1 MAHHHIPHLLIS
13 LSPYRFQFEAGAP
26 HPTVYNSSEMNGSL
40 LELFQEVLVKPVVE
54 VIYNFYLAVTLINF
68 VNLFFSHLQSSV
80 QQPGSVVAAPVVVQ
94 AWPTV
99 LPNHQQRSAVADA
112 TAVQLQTMQQ
122 SMNQLIQLVTSQ
134 QAEQQQMRQEIVQLR
149 AELGQRS
156 AESSRAQTQVSDSLI
171 PKLES
176 VLGVHFERQQ
186 KKLDE
191 INNPAKTQQ
200 VFHLIF
206 KSGIEF
212 NYCFFYC
219 ERLLAS
225 CRTPSARNWRIRRT
239 HWSNAVW
246 TLSARNCSL

>member
-1 MAHHHIPHLLIS
+1 
-13 LSPYRFQFEAGAP
+13 
-26 HPTVYNSSEMNGSL
+26 
-40 LELFQEVLVKPVVE
+40 
-54 VIYNFYLAVTLINF
+54 
-68 VNLFFSHLQSSV
+68 
-80 QQPGSVVAAPVVVQ
+80 
-94 AWPTV
+94 
-99 LPNHQQRSAVADA
+99 
-112 TAVQLQTMQQ
+112 MQQ
-122 SMNQLIQLVTSQ
+122 SMNQLIQFVTSQ
-134 QAEQQQMRQEIVQLR
+134 KAEQQQMRQEIVQLR

-212 NYCFFYC
+212 NYFFFIVKDC
-219 ERLLAS
+219 
-225 CRTPSARNWRIRRT
+225 
-239 HWSNAVW
+239 
-246 TLSARNCSL
+246 